1 MEIFLKPTMSQTE
14 GFWINTD
21 DYSFN
26 TEYGEEGS
34 GTCPELEQ
42 FFRDWEAENGL
53 LNKHFFKFG
62 DIENV
67 NEPDELFRLLIS
79 AYSGPATYT
88 PFSLTR
94 LIAILVWADEDASR
108 DDIIKAVVNLECSDD
123 FDDVTDTDNRTVY
136 TDPIEAIEA
145 SQSIEIPSEVVGY
158 LDVTGVVDDDGNIK
172 VVTFDDTTYYLT

>member
-1 MEIFLKPTMSQTE
+1 MSQTE
-14 GFWINTD
+14 GFWIDTD

-26 TEYGEEGS
+26 TEYGEEDS
-34 GTCPELEQ
+34 GTCHELEQ
-42 FFRDWEAENGL
+42 FFQGWEAENGL

-62 DIENV
+62 DIEGTG
-67 NEPDELFRLLIS
+67 EPDELLRLLIS

-94 LIAILVWADEDASR
+94 LIAILVWADEEAAR
-108 DDIIKAVVNLECSDD
+108 DNIIQAVVNLEDSDD
-123 FDDVTDTDNRTVY
+123 FNDVTDTDNRTFF

-145 SQSIEIPSEVVGY
+145 SNDISIPSEVVQY
-158 LDVTGVVDDDGNIK
+158 LDTTGMIDDDGNIK

>member
-1 MEIFLKPTMSQTE
+1 MRIFLKPTMSQTE
-14 GFWINTD
+14 GFWINTN

-34 GTCPELEQ
+34 GTCRELEQ
-42 FFRDWEAENGL
+42 FFRDWENEHGVFS
-53 LNKHFFKFG
+53 KHFLKFD
-62 DIENV
+62 DIEDV
-67 NEPDELFRLLIS
+67 NEPDELFRMLIS

-94 LIAILVWADEDASR
+94 LIAILVWADEDVGR
-108 DDIIKAVVNLECSDD
+108 DDIIQAIVNLEDSDD
-123 FDDVTDTDNRTVY
+123 FGDVTDTDNRTVY

-145 SQSIEIPSEVVGY
+145 SQCIEIPSEVVGY
-158 LDVTGVVDDDGNIK
+158 LDVTGMVDDDGNIK